1 MKPGD
6 LARASQYELDY
17 QGRTSLFWSK
27 AFRLNEDVDGGNRF
41 VTSVGIVSIRQ
52 IKLYWRKNP
61 GSKAKDKVVE
71 EFVIHNTNRHLEED
85 IEDYMKFFMSILV
98 GGMRGGSGVEFI
110 CSRPNRSL
118 EAGRFELDLDDFS
131 KDEFGGRSSTSG
143 RVNFGNEYEEKLA
156 ETYYKMSIGM
166 NIEKEPWAKH
176 VHTMNERFEKDTGC
190 TLSYC
195 HWAGPQNTSR
205 PLVELNGGKSV
216 AISSGGKTDGE
227 IGETVQDIMVQYGGN
242 AQKYPSSNA
251 KGSKIA
257 KPDPNAPYTFYISV
271 KYGKTLAFFNCG
283 VQGTRGGTKFFPT
296 SDMEKGEIPK
306 AGKTLLDMFN
316 IEETPFI
323 NIFKN
328 FGKGGSGLS
337 PYKFNTSL
345 TTDQKTALEK
355 MIYTGV
361 GYGYYMAHF
370 IQGKFEFYEVTE
382 QYCKRAST
390 LKGSTVELQYGGGD
404 GKSKRINMV
413 FSTEKYDF
421 SFNIR
426 NKQGAVYPSHTN
438 GDYVLN
444 VSAPSR

>member
-6 LARASQYELDY
+6 LARASQHELDY

-27 AFRLNEDVDGGNRF
+27 AFRLNEDDDGGNRF

-52 IKLYWRKNP
+52 IKMYWRKNP
-61 GSKAKDKVVE
+61 GSKSKDKIVE

-85 IEDYMKFFMSILV
+85 IEDYKFYFMSILV
-98 GGMRGGSGVEFI
+98 GGMRGGSAVEFI

-156 ETYYKMSIGM
+156 ATYYKMSLGM

-176 VHTMNERFEKDTGC
+176 VAVMHKRFAEDTGC
-190 TLSYC
+190 NLSFV

-205 PLVELNGGKSV
+205 PLVELNGGKSI
-216 AISSGGKTDGE
+216 AISSGGKTDGK
-227 IGETVQDIMVQYGGN
+227 IGETIQDIMVQYGGN
-242 AQKYPSSNA
+242 AKKYPSSD
-251 KGSKIA
+251 K

-296 SDMEKGEIPK
+296 SDMEKGTIPK

-316 IEETPFI
+316 IDEKPFI
-323 NIFKN
+323 DIFKN
-328 FGKGGSGLS
+328 FGKGGSGLN
-337 PYKFNTSL
+337 PYKFNTTISPV
-345 TTDQKTALEK
+345 QKTALEK

-361 GYGYYMAHF
+361 GHGYYMAHF

-382 QYCKRAST
+382 QYCSRAST
-390 LKGSTVELQYGGGD
+390 LKGNTVELQYGGGD

-426 NKQGAVYPSHTN
+426 NKQGAIYPSHTN

-444 VSAPSR
+444 V

>member
-6 LARASQYELDY
+6 LARASQHELDY

-71 EFVIHNTNRHLEED
+71 EFIIHNTNRHLEED

-156 ETYYKMSIGM
+156 ETYYKMSLGM

-176 VHTMNERFEKDTGC
+176 VHTMNERFEKDTKC

-205 PLVELNGGKSV
+205 PLVELNSGKSV
-216 AISSGGKTDGE
+216 AISSGGKTCLLYTSPSPRDATLSG
-227 IGETVQDIMVQYGGN
+227 M
-242 AQKYPSSNA
+242 PSSA
-251 KGSKIA
+251 
-257 KPDPNAPYTFYISV
+257 
-271 KYGKTLAFFNCG
+271 
-283 VQGTRGGTKFFPT
+283 
-296 SDMEKGEIPK
+296 
-306 AGKTLLDMFN
+306 
-316 IEETPFI
+316 
-323 NIFKN
+323 
-328 FGKGGSGLS
+328 
-337 PYKFNTSL
+337 
-345 TTDQKTALEK
+345 
-355 MIYTGV
+355 
-361 GYGYYMAHF
+361 
-370 IQGKFEFYEVTE
+370 
-382 QYCKRAST
+382 
-390 LKGSTVELQYGGGD
+390 
-404 GKSKRINMV
+404 
-413 FSTEKYDF
+413 
-421 SFNIR
+421 
-426 NKQGAVYPSHTN
+426 
-438 GDYVLN
+438 
-444 VSAPSR
+444 